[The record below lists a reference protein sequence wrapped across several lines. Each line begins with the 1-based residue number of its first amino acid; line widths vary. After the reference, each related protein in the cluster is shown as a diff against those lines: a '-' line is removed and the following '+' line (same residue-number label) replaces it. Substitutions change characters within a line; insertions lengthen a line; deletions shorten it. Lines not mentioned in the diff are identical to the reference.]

1 MAARRCLICSS
12 GFSGRRDAKTCS
24 PRCRKRLQLVRM
36 SLNSPDIVK
45 VTIVKSARRSLGKVI
60 AAVALAVFGSLAL
73 LLNSGGGN
81 VQAATS
87 SYINF
92 QMRLLNS
99 SGRVVPD
106 GNYPIEFK
114 LYTAATADGG
124 ETPLQG
130 SCTTDPGAAADEDCL
145 WTETRTTGN
154 LVRVVNGYFSVQ
166 LGSVTALPSINW
178 NQDLWLGVRIG
189 GSGGTASWET
199 IELTS
204 DGTVTGNRIAL

>member
-24 PRCRKRLQLVRM
+24 PRCRKRLQLLRV
-36 SLNSPDIVK
+36 SLSSPEVVK
-45 VTIVKSARRSLGKVI
+45 VAVVKQARSSLGK
-60 AAVALAVFGSLAL
+60 AVAAIVVALIGSLML
-73 LLNSGGGN
+73 LLNSGPQTA
-81 VQAATS
+81 QAATS

-99 SGRVVPD
+99 SGNVVPD
-106 GNYPIEFK
+106 GNYHIEFK

-130 SCTTDPGAAADEDCL
+130 SCTTDPGGVADEDCL

-154 LVRVVNGYFSVQ
+154 LVRVVNGYFSV
-166 LGSVTALPSINW
+166 
-178 NQDLWLGVRIG
+178 
-189 GSGGTASWET
+189 
-199 IELTS
+199 
-204 DGTVTGNRIAL
+204 